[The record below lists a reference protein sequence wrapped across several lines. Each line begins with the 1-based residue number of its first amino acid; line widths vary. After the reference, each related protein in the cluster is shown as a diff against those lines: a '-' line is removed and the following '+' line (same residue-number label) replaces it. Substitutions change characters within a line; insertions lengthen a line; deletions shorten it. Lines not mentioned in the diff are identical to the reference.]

1 MAVVAQCKQAR
12 VAISR
17 RIDHV
22 RVRHVLPWLVEG
34 AYAASAAFAGPED
47 DVGECSMFWWRGG
60 QVGGRATATANGSWM
75 RRSDELIHE
84 PSSAAWLNADCPK
97 RSSVL
102 ALEGVE
108 ELHRTSQAL
117 LDGRARLC
125 TRRNRLLLRA
135 RSVRSTAP
143 QSTRHQKIF
152 RKRALALG
160 LIVATPYDLRL
171 PFFRGAFTEIGATVW
186 AGAVSAAVIEFGAMR
201 CFYRALMDGAP
212 REAIDMACRHGGIS
226 GAIKNLRGCLTRGL
240 RTTIIVSSLRR
251 GARVA
256 KGGRL

>member
-1 MAVVAQCKQAR
+1 M
-12 VAISR
+12 
-17 RIDHV
+17 
-22 RVRHVLPWLVEG
+22 
-34 AYAASAAFAGPED
+34 
-47 DVGECSMFWWRGG
+47 GECSRFWWRGG

-212 REAIDMACRHGGIS
+212 REAINMACRHGGIS
-226 GAIKNLRGCLTRGL
+226 GAIK
-240 RTTIIVSSLRR
+240 ISE
-251 GARVA
+251 GA
-256 KGGRL
+256 

>member
-1 MAVVAQCKQAR
+1 MPTARSEVALWRWRASRNCAEHRKRCWMAV
-12 VAISR
+12 
-17 RIDHV
+17 
-22 RVRHVLPWLVEG
+22 L
-34 AYAASAAFAGPED
+34 AFAP
-47 DVGECSMFWWRGG
+47 S
-60 QVGGRATATANGSWM
+60 ATGCFS
-75 RRSDELIHE
+75 
-84 PSSAAWLNADCPK
+84 
-97 RSSVL
+97 
-102 ALEGVE
+102 G
-108 ELHRTSQAL
+108 
-117 LDGRARLC
+117 
-125 TRRNRLLLRA
+125 A
-135 RSVRSTAP
+135 RSVRSTTP

-160 LIVATPYDLRL
+160 LIVATPYNSRL

-186 AGAVSAAVIEFGAMR
+186 AGAVSAAVIEFGATR

-212 REAIDMACRHGGIS
+212 REAIDMACQHGGIS